1 VSPELVILCHLNYC
15 ADYYAQKPTQRAGVP
30 CPPSDQAH
38 LCTAVAKRPIVT
50 RGDEETR
57 VESVWDTGKEHVMM
71 ESTFAF
77 DFFTRSRTPT
87 ELRRRVETLCLP
99 LDGEGA
105 RQAPQEGAREATTR
119 RGCARGGLDEKIA
132 DISAEEKKKMRPP
145 PSANPRCE

>member
-87 ELRRRVETLCLP
+87 ELRRRVETLCRSMEKELAKP
-99 LDGEGA
+99 LKREREK
-105 RQAPQEGAREATTR
+105 RQR
-119 RGCARGGLDEKIA
+119 
-132 DISAEEKKKMRPP
+132 AEDAHEVVLMKRLRTLVPKKRKR
-145 PSANPRCE
+145 